1 MIIGFQVA
9 AIAEM
14 GPSTNKTDR
23 YSVER
28 GAGIAA
34 VEIPRTGEY
43 RENRVNRLV
52 LIVLYTVIVELTRTI
67 PKTGGCAGNKM
78 IRVMVRID
86 PIIVT
91 LRVTLKTV
99 AIIVFANATT
109 AGPEIDVKQ
118 EYLRKV
124 SVHPTNAKMKD
135 AASLLPGCAPWVQQ
149 KMDADQKTVGPVQHV
164 PSIAIPEFAVVV
176 EICLS
181 VILVNCV
188 QDREKVIAQFH
199 VR

>member
-1 MIIGFQVA
+1 
-9 AIAEM
+9 M

-67 PKTGGCAGNKM
+67 PKTALCAGNKM

-118 EYLRKV
+118 EHHTEECARPKNVLRN
-124 SVHPTNAKMKD
+124 NAHRELTYAQ
-135 AASLLPGCAPWVQQ
+135 AA
-149 KMDADQKTVGPVQHV
+149 
-164 PSIAIPEFAVVV
+164 
-176 EICLS
+176 
-181 VILVNCV
+181 
-188 QDREKVIAQFH
+188 
-199 VR
+199 